1 MLFRVSSWKENQ
13 LTPSTNPLET
23 DEELIVRVAQ
33 GDIRAFELLVTR
45 YQKQALRA
53 AQRFV
58 YNRQEAEDMLQE
70 GFMRVFTD
78 LKDYR
83 GEGSLE
89 GWIRR
94 VVIRAALRGLRQRP
108 GFDLYETLPDGPAT
122 EPDEMPEPFP
132 TDAGSRQ
139 VIQLLQQL
147 PAGYRTVLNL
157 FAIEGYSHEE
167 IADMLGIQ
175 PATSRSQLSKARALL
190 KQLLARE
197 KILMHDQ

>member
-1 MLFRVSSWKENQ
+1 MNEPTDIQLVQGAQRGDPRCEEALYRRYSVTMFRVC
-13 LTPSTNPLET
+13 L
-23 DEELIVRVAQ
+23 
-33 GDIRAFELLVTR
+33 R
-45 YQKQALRA
+45 YAT
-53 AQRFV
+53 
-58 YNRQEAEDMLQE
+58 NRQEAEDMLQE